1 MRRTTRLFTSLSI
14 AGMSV
19 AIGLARPAWA
29 AGVTNIRK
37 VDFRNFT
44 YLSGSGTPITVKA
57 GVYRNT
63 TNPDEPTYF
72 QVLDVDH
79 GDLDGD
85 GVEEAIVTTLE
96 NTGGTGQ
103 FTDGLIFRLVGGT
116 PKQIGDLGIGDRAD
130 GGIHG
135 ITIVSGR
142 IVVERYS
149 ETNSGACCPT
159 AIERDTLKLTA
170 KGGTVAVAKT
180 STRAFIRVG
189 RDDSGGRTVIKFLKG
204 TSSATLEGDGVAND
218 EGTLDAGK
226 GQTLTYTVS
235 KVESF
240 PNAIPAV
247 VTLSIGSTTVAKVSS
262 GGMWTGK
269 LPSTGRYTLA
279 WNPAGAVAS
288 KSTSSAYA
296 TVDLAIR

>member
-1 MRRTTRLFTSLSI
+1 M
-14 AGMSV
+14 A
-19 AIGLARPAWA
+19 LAATATVHA
-29 AGVTNIRK
+29 ASDPKAIRK

-44 YLSGSGTPITVKA
+44 YNVFDGDGK
-57 GVYRNT
+57 T
-63 TNPDEPTYF
+63 TTLVDGKFERTDKDNPLYA

-85 GVEEAIVTTLE
+85 GIEEAIVTTLE

-135 ITIVSGR
+135 ITIVNGR

-159 AIERDTLKLTA
+159 AIERETLKLTA

-189 RDDSGGRTVIKFLKG
+189 RDDSGAATIIKFLKG

-218 EGTLDAGK
+218 SGALDAGK

-235 KVESF
+235 KVENF
-240 PNAIPAV
+240 PNVLPAI
-247 VTLSIGSTTVAKVSS
+247 VTLSIGSSVVAKVSS
-262 GGMWTGK
+262 GGTWTGK
-269 LPSTGRYTLA
+269 LPSAGRYTLT
-279 WNPAGAVAS
+279 WSPAGAVTA
-288 KSTSSAYA
+288 KNTSSAYA
-296 TVDLAIR
+296 TVDLTIR